1 MNDNLI
7 TYSRNIVAFF
17 TRIFYAFLCFLHVSL
32 WHDLPTQTIWMNG
45 DVAVAPLVFFR
56 PFSVGFSFIRVCL
69 EFAFTFLHTASHT
82 HDLLFYDPFLPSQTI
97 WMNAWIWVAR
107 LVFFGFNFI
116 ARTYLQ
122 PHYRNGVFGNVY
134 LSAGRH

>member
-32 WHDLPTQTIWMNG
+32 WHDLPPQTIWMNG

-56 PFSVGFSFIRVCL
+56 PFLVGFGFIRVRL

-82 HDLLFYDPFLPSQTI
+82 HDLLFYDPFLPPQTI
-97 WMNAWIWVAR
+97 WMNEDAAVAP
-107 LVFFGFNFI
+107 LFIFFC
-116 ARTYLQ
+116 LES
-122 PHYRNGVFGNVY
+122 V
-134 LSAGRH
+134 

>member
-32 WHDLPTQTIWMNG
+32 WHDLPPQTIWMNG

-56 PFSVGFSFIRVCL
+56 PFSVGFSLVRVRL
-69 EFAFTFLHTASHT
+69 EFAFIFLQTFLQNMTYYFMTPFCLHNHLNVVVSPLAFFVPSCLGLAS
-82 HDLLFYDPFLPSQTI
+82 LES
-97 WMNAWIWVAR
+97 V
-107 LVFFGFNFI
+107 
-116 ARTYLQ
+116 
-122 PHYRNGVFGNVY
+122 
-134 LSAGRH
+134 

>member
-32 WHDLPTQTIWMNG
+32 WHDLPPQTIWMNG

-56 PFSVGFSFIRVCL
+56 PFSVGFSFIRVSL
-69 EFAFTFLHTASHT
+69 EFAFTFCILHLT
-82 HDLLFYDPFLPSQTI
+82 HMTYYSMTLFCLHKPFGSVNEFWWL
-97 WMNAWIWVAR
+97 V
-107 LVFFGFNFI
+107 LVFFVPLRLGSATYNF
-116 ARTYLQ
+116 
-122 PHYRNGVFGNVY
+122 
-134 LSAGRH
+134 LSHFCILSEIHT